1 LGSIKTTITIDED
14 IWKKFTLL
22 VIEKYG
28 YRKKNQ
34 VIETLIKE
42 FIEEHEW
49 PITYNAIW
57 AFEEDI
63 SELKRNFKEHVLKAH
78 LSQPLGKPLHRF
90 IGELIM
96 DENALV
102 LSGKDKETGTP
113 SEIFIPREKI
123 HEVFLGW
130 DDVLRRWK
138 DTRAWIRPLRIIF
151 EENGKTRTVYVY
163 VKKPEGTVYGRKN
176 KKLYEKLKI
185 LWKIKSPEN

>member
-1 LGSIKTTITIDED
+1 MGSIKTTITIDED

-96 DENALV
+96 DENALI

-130 DDVLRRWK
+130 DDVLSRWR
-138 DTRAWIRPLRIIF
+138 DTRAWIRPLRIRF

-163 VKKPEGTVYGRKN
+163 VKKPEGTVYG
-176 KKLYEKLKI
+176 LSLI
-185 LWKIKSPEN
+185 HI